1 MDIETIDRN
10 YEQLQKEAQDTI
22 QALTAL
28 AGKLQ
33 AASDKGD
40 QNAREWMLDLKEV
53 ALSIQ
58 EEENQATALL
68 QAIHDF
74 IVNNLQA
81 PPEPAYQQPPPPQ
94 PAYQAPPV
102 YQQAPAYPQQAPAS
116 PQQGGGM
123 LSRLTGSGFGRAIV
137 TGAGFGIGA
146 DIINSIFN

>member
-1 MDIETIDRN
+1 VDIETIDRN
-10 YEQLQKEAQDTI
+10 YDQLQKEAQDTI

-68 QAIHDF
+68 QSIHDF
-74 IVNNLQA
+74 VVNNLQA
-81 PPEPAYQQPPPPQ
+81 PPQ
-94 PAYQAPPV
+94 PAYQPAPPPAQPVYQPAPV
-102 YQQAPAYPQQAPAS
+102 YQQPQR
-116 PQQGGGM
+116 GGA
-123 LSRLTGSGFGRAIV
+123 LSHFMGSGFGQAIV
-137 TGAGFGIGA
+137 TGAGFGLGA
-146 DIINSIFN
+146 DLINSIFR

>member
-40 QNAREWMLDLKEV
+40 PNAREWMLDLKEI

-58 EEENQATALL
+58 EEENQATSLL
-68 QAIHDF
+68 QSIHDF
-74 IVNNLQA
+74 MVNNLQA
-81 PPEPAYQQPPPPQ
+81 QPQPAYQQPPPPPQ
-94 PAYQAPPV
+94 PAYQQAPV
-102 YQQAPAYPQQAPAS
+102 YQQAPAYT
-116 PQQGGGM
+116 QQGGGM

>member
-40 QNAREWMLDLKEV
+40 QNAREWMLDLKEI
-53 ALSIQ
+53 ALNIQ

-81 PPEPAYQQPPPPQ
+81 PSQPAYQPAPPPPQ

-102 YQQAPAYPQQAPAS
+102 YQQAPAY

>member
-40 QNAREWMLDLKEV
+40 PNAREWMLDLKEI

-58 EEENQATALL
+58 EEENQATSLL
-68 QAIHDF
+68 QSIHDL

-81 PPEPAYQQPPPPQ
+81 QPTPAYQPAPPPPQ
-94 PAYQAPPV
+94 PTYQQAPV
-102 YQQAPAYPQQAPAS
+102 YQQAPAY

>member
-10 YEQLQKEAQDTI
+10 YDQLQKEAQDTI

-68 QAIHDF
+68 QSIHDF
-74 IVNNLQA
+74 VVNNLQA
-81 PPEPAYQQPPPPQ
+81 PPQ
-94 PAYQAPPV
+94 PAYQPAPPPAQPVYQPAPV
-102 YQQAPAYPQQAPAS
+102 YQQPQR
-116 PQQGGGM
+116 GGA
-123 LSRLTGSGFGRAIV
+123 LSHFMGSGFGQAIV
-137 TGAGFGIGA
+137 TGAGFGLGA
-146 DIINSIFN
+146 DLINSIFR

>member
-10 YEQLQKEAQDTI
+10 YEQLQKEAQGTI

-40 QNAREWMLDLKEV
+40 QNAREWMLDLKEI

-68 QAIHDF
+68 QSIHDF
-74 IVNNLQA
+74 VVNNLQA
-81 PPEPAYQQPPPPQ
+81 PPAPTYQQAPPAPTYQQAPPPQ
-94 PAYQAPPV
+94 PV
-102 YQQAPAYPQQAPAS
+102 YQQAPMYEQPQR
-116 PQQGGGM
+116 GGT
-123 LSRLTGSGFGRAIV
+123 LSRFMGSGFGQAIV
-137 TGAGFGIGA
+137 TGAGFGLGA
-146 DIINSIFN
+146 DLINSIFR

>member
-10 YEQLQKEAQDTI
+10 YDQLQKEAQDTI

-40 QNAREWMLDLKEV
+40 QNAREWMLDLKEI

-68 QAIHDF
+68 QSIHDF
-74 IVNNLQA
+74 VVNNLQA
-81 PPEPAYQQPPPPQ
+81 PPQ
-94 PAYQAPPV
+94 PAYQPAPPPAQPVYQPAPV
-102 YQQAPAYPQQAPAS
+102 YQQPQR
-116 PQQGGGM
+116 GGA
-123 LSRLTGSGFGRAIV
+123 LSHFMGSGFGQAIV
-137 TGAGFGIGA
+137 TGAGFGLGA
-146 DIINSIFN
+146 DLINSIFR